1 MKHRKKFIY
10 KINNHERNR
19 WRRWSIESDNRLKL
33 KKSFFFR
40 SFFYS
45 AERFEVRIMSMFVKI
60 TRSLV
65 FCGSK
70 MTEEMFLQQMDTA
83 PDYKVIGYRKVEL
96 DEIITTEWFP
106 SFMEGFNDPVFI
118 KEQLRHDIKQPFAYY
133 VVYDL
138 KKQLPKDY
146 GYNRFRLFYICGE
159 TVSTYQALYYSNK
172 CYPEVIARIYNKY
185 KSRYESLTDEGEHLN
200 NAVINNPYGKP
211 MIVLIGGG
219 DNARNN
225 YDIPV
230 WEEYILYSEFMM
242 NYGIHIDD
250 NIVVWRR
257 KLSLIDQL
265 NI

>member
-1 MKHRKKFIY
+1 M
-10 KINNHERNR
+10 ERDSLVLNTFF
-19 WRRWSIESDNRLKL
+19 
-33 KKSFFFR
+33 SF
-40 SFFYS
+40 SFFY
-45 AERFEVRIMSMFVKI
+45 AADRFEVRLISMFKQFK
-60 TRSLV
+60 RFFV

-70 MTEEMFLQQMDTA
+70 LTEEMFLQQMDTA
-83 PDYKVIGYRKVEL
+83 PDYNVIGYRKVEL
-96 DEIITTEWFP
+96 DEIISTEWFP

-118 KEQLRHDIKQPFAYY
+118 KEQLHHDIKQPFAYY

-146 GYNRFRLFYICGE
+146 GHNRFKLFYICGE

-172 CYPEVIARIYNKY
+172 CHPYVIARMYNRY
-185 KSRYESLTDEGEHLN
+185 NSRYESLTYEGELLHN
-200 NAVINNPYGKP
+200 VIINNPYGIP
-211 MIVLIGGG
+211 NNVLIGGG

-225 YDIPV
+225 HDIPV
-230 WEEYILYSEFMM
+230 WEEYILDSEFMKY
-242 NYGIHIDD
+242 NEINLED